1 MRTSIC
7 EVAALCVLAAAVAA
21 AAPASASDC
30 LPVTSVVAPHHHRV
44 VHHTG
49 VPLHRHR
56 SHHHLR
62 VASVRRHHHTS
73 GSALAYAAVQNR
85 PAIVKTS
92 LTGNAC
98 AVHHYSGGSD
108 APTLRPGIM
117 DVANNTVFDAV
128 SGLVSSTPSIFDADF
143 VQPSLI
149 GAQPGPGSGGD
160 DFLPVPGIH
169 QDLVIPPGFPGGS
182 TPTPPGS
189 PGFFRPNTPVVP
201 PSGPLPPPTA
211 SVPEP
216 DTWALMIFGF
226 AFVGFAARRRR
237 ATASGQAATAS
248 GEG

>member
-7 EVAALCVLAAAVAA
+7 EVAALCVLGVAIAA
-21 AAPASASDC
+21 AAPASAADDC

-49 VPLHRHR
+49 VPVHRHHW
-56 SHHHLR
+56 HHHLR
-62 VASVRRHHHTS
+62 IASARRHHHTS

-85 PAIVKTS
+85 PAIIKTS

-98 AVHHYSGGSD
+98 AVHHYSSGGSD
-108 APTLRPGIM
+108 APTLRPGVM
-117 DVANNTVFDAV
+117 DVANNTIFDAV

-143 VQPSLI
+143 VQPSQVAGSDEPLPPNPPVI
-149 GAQPGPGSGGD
+149 NDDLVPSPNFPGVSPPVPPGGPG
-160 DFLPVPGIH
+160 I
-169 QDLVIPPGFPGGS
+169 FP
-182 TPTPPGS
+182 
-189 PGFFRPNTPVVP
+189 PNTP
-201 PSGPLPPPTA
+201 PSTPSTPITPPTVG
-211 SVPEP
+211 VPEP

-237 ATASGQAATAS
+237 ATASGQAATAP